1 LGHKQQSPQFEIV
14 GQVVTH
20 PTNFQLRWATFSPW
34 EKVAE
39 GWIKVFDSSRAE
51 FFSSA
56 VARHLFPLETV
67 FEPYAR
73 NCPERCA
80 VLRGNAVFDP
90 KAIQP
95 AESRMRLRWRV
106 VLWTALILCVA
117 LLLYGPVAIQSARE
131 AARREKSSE
140 YLKQMRVALDAYMQ
154 REKSGGQIPL
164 KRLKDE
170 AGPPLI
176 PPP

>member
-1 LGHKQQSPQFEIV
+1 
-14 GQVVTH
+14 
-20 PTNFQLRWATFSPW
+20 
-34 EKVAE
+34 
-39 GWIKVFDSSRAE
+39 
-51 FFSSA
+51 
-56 VARHLFPLETV
+56 
-67 FEPYAR
+67 
-73 NCPERCA
+73 
-80 VLRGNAVFDP
+80 
-90 KAIQP
+90 
-95 AESRMRLRWRV
+95 M

-154 REKSGGQIPL
+154 REKSGGQLPL